1 MNDSILWY
9 VTRGAGAVTL
19 ILLSTVVVLGV
30 LGTQRLQSPGWPR
43 FLTTGLHSNLA
54 LMTLVFLAVHIVT
67 AVVDPFTNLGW
78 AAAFIPFDTSY
89 RTFWLGL
96 GVISFELLLAIVATS
111 LVRGFIG
118 HRSWR
123 AIHWLTYAAWP
134 VGVIH
139 GMGTGTDTWSAWMLA
154 ITCACVAAVGLAV
167 FWRVSAGPRDPLAAP
182 RAGFRAAV
190 DRRPPR

>member
-1 MNDSILWY
+1 MSDAILWY
-9 VTRGAGAVTL
+9 TTRGAGAVTL
-19 ILLSTVVVLGV
+19 ILLSAVVILGI
-30 LGTQRLQSPGWPR
+30 LGTQRVQSPSWPR

-54 LMTLVFLAVHIVT
+54 LMTLLFLALHIVT
-67 AVVDPFTNLGW
+67 AVVDPYTNLGW
-78 AAAFIPFDTSY
+78 AAAFVPFDSNY

-96 GVISFELLLAIVATS
+96 GVIAFELLLAIVATS

-134 VGVIH
+134 VGVVH
-139 GMGTGTDTWSAWMLA
+139 GVGTGTDTWSAWMLA
-154 ITCACVAAVGLAV
+154 ITSGCVAVVGVAALV
-167 FWRVSAGPRDPLAAP
+167 RVTSGPRDPLAAA

-190 DRRPPR
+190 DRRLPR

>member
-1 MNDSILWY
+1 MSNSVLWY
-9 VTRGAGAVTL
+9 TTRGAGAVSL
-19 ILLSTVVVLGV
+19 ILLTCVVVLGV
-30 LGTQRLQSPGWPR
+30 LSNLRVQSPSWPR
-43 FLTTGLHSNLA
+43 FLTTGLHRNLA
-54 LMTLVFLAVHIVT
+54 LMTLVFLALHIVT

-78 AAAFIPFDTSY
+78 AAALIPFSSSY

-134 VGVIH
+134 IGVVH
-139 GMGTGTDTWSAWMLA
+139 GIGTGTDTWSAWMLS
-154 ITCACVAAVGLAV
+154 ITSMCIAAVAV
-167 FWRVSAGPRDPLAAP
+167 
-182 RAGFRAAV
+182 AV
-190 DRRPPR
+190 PS